1 MSKHFLTEEY
11 MLSVAD
17 AVLVDET
24 TGVQLATASLT
35 THNISQSVDITEIKA
50 GQENATYVT
59 LKNNKTITIEL
70 VDIQQNRQWFAMQS
84 GADIEELGVANTVEA
99 YAFPKNY
106 TLPAPTGVGNDFEIT
121 LDHTPIIPA
130 GQSLKVYNA
139 KDKKEIE
146 DAHIELAGATLT
158 VKAAAGLA
166 QNDIVVVEAYKY
178 SLNKGD
184 MIRLK
189 SGKYGKSYR
198 LILDEKV
205 MDADLEIVGRRQSIF
220 YKVTPDDNFT
230 LSGSTELSEQNQTY
244 TFTVKKHPN
253 YDDLGVIIY
262 HNEKK

>member
-11 MLSVAD
+11 LLSVAD
-17 AVLVDET
+17 AVLVDEA

-70 VDIQQNRQWFAMQS
+70 TDIQQNRQWFAMQT
-84 GADIEELGVANTVEA
+84 GADIEEIGGVGLLNVEA
-99 YAFPKNY
+99 YAFPKTY
-106 TLPAPTGVGNDFEIT
+106 TMPPAQVGNGDMHFE
-121 LDHTPIIPA
+121 LDHTPIVPQTIKA
-130 GQSLKVYNA
+130 YKA
-139 KDKKEIE
+139 DTKEQIE
-146 DAHIELAGATLT
+146 QGLIAINGDILEINAGA
-158 VKAAAGLA
+158 GLKE
-166 QNDIVVVEAYKY
+166 NDLVVVEAYKY
-178 SLNKGD
+178 NLDSGD
-184 MIRLK
+184 LIRLK

-205 MDADLEIVGRRQSIF
+205 MDGDLEIVGRRQSIF

-253 YDDLGVIIY
+253 YEDLGVIIY

>member
-11 MLSVAD
+11 LLSVAD
-17 AVLVDET
+17 AVLVDEA

-59 LKNNKTITIEL
+59 LKNNKTITVEL
-70 VDIQQNRQWFAMQS
+70 TDIQQNRQWFAMQT
-84 GADIEELGVANTVEA
+84 GADIEELGTPGGILNIEA
-99 YAFPKNY
+99 YAFPKTY
-106 TLPAPTGVGNDFEIT
+106 TMPPAQPGGQMHFD
-121 LDHTPIIPA
+121 LDHTPIANQTIKIYKA
-130 GQSLKVYNA
+130 
-139 KDKKEIE
+139 DTKEQIE
-146 DAHIELAGATLT
+146 QGLVTLNGDTLEVEAGA
-158 VKAAAGLA
+158 GLKE
-166 QNDIVVVEAYKY
+166 NDLVVVEAYKY
-178 SLNKGD
+178 SLTQGD
-184 MIRLK
+184 VIRLK

-205 MDADLEIVGRRQSIF
+205 LDSDLEIVGRRQSIF

-253 YDDLGVIIY
+253 YEDLGVIIY

>member
-11 MLSVAD
+11 LLSVAD
-17 AVLVDET
+17 AVLVDEA

-59 LKNNKTITIEL
+59 LKNNKTITVEL
-70 VDIQQNRQWFAMQS
+70 TDIQQNRQWFAMQT
-84 GADIEELGVANTVEA
+84 GADIEELGGGGLANIEA
-99 YAFPKNY
+99 YAFPKTY
-106 TLPAPTGVGNDFEIT
+106 TLPAPQPGGDIHLE
-121 LDHTPIIPA
+121 LDHTPIAPQTIKIYKA
-130 GQSLKVYNA
+130 NTKEQVEQVHITLNGQNL
-139 KDKKEIE
+139 EI
-146 DAHIELAGATLT
+146 AQ
-158 VKAAAGLA
+158 AAGLA
-166 QNDIVVVEAYKY
+166 QNDLVVVEAYKY
-178 SLNKGD
+178 SLTKGD
-184 MIRLK
+184 VIRLK

-205 MDADLEIVGRRQSIF
+205 MDSDLEIVGRRQSIF

-253 YDDLGVIIY
+253 YEDLGVIIY

>member
-11 MLSVAD
+11 LLSVAD
-17 AVLVDET
+17 AVLVDEA

-59 LKNNKTITIEL
+59 LKNNKTITVEL
-70 VDIQQNRQWFAMQS
+70 TDIQQNRQWFAMQT
-84 GADIEELGVANTVEA
+84 GADIEELGGGGLPNIEA
-99 YAFPKNY
+99 YAFPKTY
-106 TLPAPTGVGNDFEIT
+106 ALPAINVDKFELQ
-121 LDHTPIIPA
+121 LDHTPIV
-130 GQSLKVYNA
+130 GQIIKVYKA
-139 KDKKEIE
+139 ETKEQIE
-146 DAHIELAGATLT
+146 QQHITLNGQTLEIAQAG
-158 VKAAAGLA
+158 VAGMN
-166 QNDIVVVEAYKY
+166 QNDLVVVEAYKY
-178 SLNKGD
+178 TLVQGD
-184 MIRLK
+184 VIRLK

-205 MDADLEIVGRRQSIF
+205 MDSDLEIVGRRQSIF
-220 YKVTPDDNFT
+220 YKVTPDDSFT

-262 HNEKK
+262 HNETK